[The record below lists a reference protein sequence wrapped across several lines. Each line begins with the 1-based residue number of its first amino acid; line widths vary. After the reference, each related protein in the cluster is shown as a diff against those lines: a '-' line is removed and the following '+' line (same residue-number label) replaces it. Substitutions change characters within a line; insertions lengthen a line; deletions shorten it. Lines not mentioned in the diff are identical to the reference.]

1 MRPISDAAD
10 EQESQGEDTTTD
22 HVGDASP
29 TGRRDRQTGAVEFPP
44 PRPNGPPD
52 VSSTATAFTLAAPLT
67 DSPLRIHGLT
77 KTYGTIRAIDGLTLE
92 VPLGA
97 CYGLV
102 GPNGSGK
109 STTMRAVVGL
119 VRPDGG
125 DIEVCGTRVTDD
137 VLAVR
142 KSMGVMLDPLQLFD
156 RLTAWE
162 HITTI
167 GRLRELESA
176 TIERRAK
183 ELFTVLDIIDDADRP
198 IAGYSHGMRK
208 KTALAAALL
217 ARPRL
222 VMLDE
227 PFEGVDPV
235 STRAMRRMLDRFRS
249 GGGTVVLSTHVM
261 DIVERVCDHVGVIH
275 RGRLVASGPI
285 DELRDGRRLEDAFI
299 DVVGATDVDDDAL
312 DWLS

>member
-1 MRPISDAAD
+1 M
-10 EQESQGEDTTTD
+10 E
-22 HVGDASP
+22 
-29 TGRRDRQTGAVEFPP
+29 RQTGAVDLPP
-44 PRPNGPPD
+44 PRLNGPSD
-52 VSSTATAFTLAAPLT
+52 ATSRAQTSSLAAPLA

-77 KTYGTIRAIDGLTLE
+77 KSYGTTRAIDGLTFE

-119 VRPDGG
+119 VRPDAGT
-125 DIEVCGTRVTDD
+125 IEVCGVTDD
-137 VLAVR
+137 ILAVR

-162 HITTI
+162 YVATI
-167 GRLRELESA
+167 GQLRELDTD
-176 TIERRAK
+176 TIEHRST
-183 ELFTVLDIIDDADRP
+183 ELFSVLDILDDADRP

-227 PFEGVDPV
+227 PFEAVDPV
-235 STRAMRRMLDRFRS
+235 SAANIRDILATYVRE
-249 GGGTVVLSTHVM
+249 GGGTVV
-261 DIVERVCDHVGVIH
+261 
-275 RGRLVASGPI
+275 
-285 DELRDGRRLEDAFI
+285 
-299 DVVGATDVDDDAL
+299 
-312 DWLS
+312 

>member
-1 MRPISDAAD
+1 MVDL
-10 EQESQGEDTTTD
+10 
-22 HVGDASP
+22 
-29 TGRRDRQTGAVEFPP
+29 PP
-44 PRPNGPPD
+44 PRPGDP
-52 VSSTATAFTLAAPLT
+52 VAITTRASTTMLAAPLV
-67 DSPLRIHGLT
+67 DAPLRIHGLT
-77 KTYGTIRAIDGLTLE
+77 KTYGATRAIDGLTLE
-92 VPLGA
+92 VPFGA

-119 VRPDGG
+119 VRPDAG

-137 VLAVR
+137 ILAVR
-142 KSMGVMLDPLQLFD
+142 TAMGVMLDPLQLFD

-167 GRLRELESA
+167 GRLRELDAE
-176 TIERRAK
+176 TIERRAT

-217 ARPRL
+217 GRPRL

-312 DWLS
+312 GWLG

>member
-1 MRPISDAAD
+1 VLAAT
-10 EQESQGEDTTTD
+10 QAARL
-22 HVGDASP
+22 GD
-29 TGRRDRQTGAVEFPP
+29 VELPP
-44 PRPNGPPD
+44 P
-52 VSSTATAFTLAAPLT
+52 VL
-67 DSPLRIHGLT
+67 SPLRIVGLR
-77 KTYGTIRAIDGLTLE
+77 KTYGTTVAIDGLTMD
-92 VPLGA
+92 VPSGA

-119 VRPDGG
+119 VRPDAGL
-125 DIEVCGTRVTDD
+125 IEVCGIRVDVD
-137 VLAVR
+137 VLATR
-142 KSMGVMLDPLQLFD
+142 RAMGVMLDPLQLFD

-162 HITTI
+162 FVATI
-167 GRLRELESA
+167 GALRDLDVD
-176 TIERRAK
+176 TIRRRATD
-183 ELFTVLDIIDDADRP
+183 LFTVLDLVDDADRP

-217 ARPRL
+217 GRPRV

-235 STRAMRRMLDRFRS
+235 STRAMRLMLDRFRA

-275 RGRLVASGPI
+275 KGRLVASGPI
-285 DELRDGRRLEDAFI
+285 DALRDGRRLEDAFI
-299 DVVGATDVDDDAL
+299 DVVGASDVDDQL
-312 DWLS
+312 LGWLN

>member
-1 MRPISDAAD
+1 M
-10 EQESQGEDTTTD
+10 
-22 HVGDASP
+22 
-29 TGRRDRQTGAVEFPP
+29 
-44 PRPNGPPD
+44 
-52 VSSTATAFTLAAPLT
+52 
-67 DSPLRIHGLT
+67 SPLRIIGLT
-77 KTYGTIRAIDGLTLE
+77 KRFGATTAIDGLTLE
-92 VPLGA
+92 VPPGA

-109 STTMRAVVGL
+109 STTMRAVCGL
-119 VRPDGG
+119 VRPDAGT
-125 DIEVCGTRVTDD
+125 IQVCGVDVHTDILATR
-137 VLAVR
+137 R
-142 KSMGVMLDPLQLFD
+142 SMGVMLDPLQLFD

-162 HITTI
+162 FIETI
-167 GRLRELESA
+167 GALRQLDA
-176 TIERRAK
+176 DTIRSRGT
-183 ELFTVLDIIDDADRP
+183 ELFTVLDIVDDADRP

-208 KTALAAALL
+208 KTALAGALL

-235 STRAMRRMLDRFRS
+235 STRAMRSMLDRFRS
-249 GGGTVVLSTHVM
+249 GGGTVILSTHVM

-299 DVVGATDVDDDAL
+299 DVVGAPDVDAEAL
-312 DWLS
+312 GWLS

>member
-1 MRPISDAAD
+1 
-10 EQESQGEDTTTD
+10 
-22 HVGDASP
+22 
-29 TGRRDRQTGAVEFPP
+29 VELPP
-44 PRPNGPPD
+44 P
-52 VSSTATAFTLAAPLT
+52 VL
-67 DSPLRIHGLT
+67 SPLRIIGLT
-77 KTYGTIRAIDGLTLE
+77 KKFGTTTAIDGLTLD
-92 VPLGA
+92 VPQGA

-109 STTMRAVVGL
+109 STTMRAVCGL
-119 VRPDGG
+119 VRPDAGV
-125 DIEVCGTRVTDD
+125 IEVCGTRVDVD
-137 VLAVR
+137 VLTTR
-142 KSMGVMLDPLQLFD
+142 KAMGVMLDPLQLFD

-162 HITTI
+162 FVETI
-167 GRLRELESA
+167 GTLRDLDAETA
-176 TIERRAK
+176 RARAGD
-183 ELFTVLDIIDDADRP
+183 LFGVLDLLDDADRP
-198 IAGYSHGMRK
+198 ISGYSHGMRK

-235 STRAMRRMLDRFRS
+235 STRAMRRMLDRFRE

-285 DELRDGRRLEDAFI
+285 DELRAGRRLEDAFI
-299 DVVGATDVDDDAL
+299 DVVGASDVDDQAL
-312 DWLS
+312 GWLS

>member
-1 MRPISDAAD
+1 M
-10 EQESQGEDTTTD
+10 EL
-22 HVGDASP
+22 
-29 TGRRDRQTGAVEFPP
+29 PP
-44 PRPNGPPD
+44 P
-52 VSSTATAFTLAAPLT
+52 VL
-67 DSPLRIHGLT
+67 SPLRIVGLT
-77 KTYGTIRAIDGLTLE
+77 KRFGATTAIDGLTLD
-92 VPLGA
+92 VPQGA

-109 STTMRAVVGL
+109 STTMRAVCGL
-119 VRPDGG
+119 VRPDTGL
-125 DIEVCGTRVTDD
+125 IEVCGVNVADD
-137 VLAVR
+137 VLATR
-142 KSMGVMLDPLQLFD
+142 RSMGVMLDPLQLFD

-162 HITTI
+162 FVETI
-167 GRLRELESA
+167 GTLRELDAA
-176 TIERRAK
+176 TSRSRATD
-183 ELFTVLDIIDDADRP
+183 LFTVLDLVDDADRP

-217 ARPRL
+217 ARPRV

-235 STRAMRRMLDRFRS
+235 STRAMRRMLDRFRE

-261 DIVERVCDHVGVIH
+261 DMVERVCDHVGVIH

-285 DELRDGRRLEDAFI
+285 EELRNGRRLEDAFI
-299 DVVGATDVDDDAL
+299 DVVGASEVDDQAL

>member
-1 MRPISDAAD
+1 M
-10 EQESQGEDTTTD
+10 EL
-22 HVGDASP
+22 
-29 TGRRDRQTGAVEFPP
+29 PP
-44 PRPNGPPD
+44 P
-52 VSSTATAFTLAAPLT
+52 VL
-67 DSPLRIHGLT
+67 SPLRIVGLT
-77 KTYGTIRAIDGLTLE
+77 KRFGATTAIDGLTLD
-92 VPLGA
+92 VPPGG

-109 STTMRAVVGL
+109 STTMRAVCGL
-119 VRPDGG
+119 VRPDAGL
-125 DIEVCGTRVTDD
+125 IEVCGVNVADD
-137 VLAVR
+137 VLATR
-142 KSMGVMLDPLQLFD
+142 RSMGVMLDPLQLFD

-162 HITTI
+162 FIETI
-167 GRLRELESA
+167 GTLRGLDAA
-176 TIERRAK
+176 TSRSRATD
-183 ELFTVLDIIDDADRP
+183 LFTVLDLVDDADRP

-217 ARPRL
+217 ARPRV

-235 STRAMRRMLDRFRS
+235 STRAMRRMLDRFRE

-285 DELRDGRRLEDAFI
+285 EELRNGRRLEDAFI
-299 DVVGATDVDDDAL
+299 DVVVASEVDDQAL

>member
-1 MRPISDAAD
+1 M
-10 EQESQGEDTTTD
+10 EL
-22 HVGDASP
+22 
-29 TGRRDRQTGAVEFPP
+29 PP
-44 PRPNGPPD
+44 P
-52 VSSTATAFTLAAPLT
+52 VL
-67 DSPLRIHGLT
+67 SPLRIVGLT
-77 KTYGTIRAIDGLTLE
+77 KRFGATTAIDGLTLD
-92 VPLGA
+92 VPQGA

-109 STTMRAVVGL
+109 STTMRAVCGL
-119 VRPDGG
+119 VRPDAGL
-125 DIEVCGTRVTDD
+125 IEVCGVNVADD
-137 VLAVR
+137 VLATR
-142 KSMGVMLDPLQLFD
+142 RSMGVMLDPLQLFD

-162 HITTI
+162 FIDTI
-167 GRLRELESA
+167 GTLRGLDA
-176 TIERRAK
+176 TTSRSRATD
-183 ELFTVLDIIDDADRP
+183 LFTVLDLIDDADRP

-208 KTALAAALL
+208 KAALAAALL
-217 ARPRL
+217 ARPRV

-235 STRAMRRMLDRFRS
+235 STRAMRRMLDRFRE

-285 DELRDGRRLEDAFI
+285 EELRNGRRLEDAFI
-299 DVVGATDVDDDAL
+299 DVVGACDVDDQAL

>member
-1 MRPISDAAD
+1 M
-10 EQESQGEDTTTD
+10 
-22 HVGDASP
+22 
-29 TGRRDRQTGAVEFPP
+29 DRQTGAVDLPP
-44 PRPNGPPD
+44 PRSNRPSD
-52 VSSTATAFTLAAPLT
+52 ATSRAPTSPLAGSFAAPLA

-77 KTYGTIRAIDGLTLE
+77 KSYGATRAIDGLTFE
-92 VPLGA
+92 VPFGA

-119 VRPDGG
+119 VRPDAGT
-125 DIEVCGTRVTDD
+125 IEVCGISDD
-137 VLAVR
+137 ILAVR
-142 KSMGVMLDPLQLFD
+142 RSMGVMLDPLQLFD

-162 HITTI
+162 YVATI
-167 GRLRELESA
+167 GQLRELDTA
-176 TIERRAK
+176 TIEHRST
-183 ELFTVLDIIDDADRP
+183 ELFSVLDILDDADRP

-235 STRAMRRMLDRFRS
+235 STRAMRSMLDRFRS

-275 RGRLVASGPI
+275 RGRMVASGPI
-285 DELRDGRRLEDAFI
+285 DELRNGRRLEDAFI
-299 DVVGATDVDDDAL
+299 DVVGASDVDADAL
-312 DWLS
+312 EWLG